1 MKGFVISLVLILS
14 TSAFAQAT
22 FDLKNASK
30 YFDIRVKVEKCDDGY
45 CSGKASFSFFKK
57 NGSKPYQ
64 VIDLD
69 DTQIQLSQT
78 GQPLTNISLL
88 YDDQSVVNVGDFN
101 FDGME
106 DIAICDGAN
115 GSYGGPS
122 YRVYLS
128 SRSAGKFVYSK
139 DFSALGEHLG
149 MFAVDKKRNRLSTF
163 DKSGCCYHIAE
174 EFIVVKNKPF
184 KVRTVEEDET
194 ASDERITTITNKTW
208 VGGKWKTV
216 VTHGKREE

>member
-1 MKGFVISLVLILS
+1 MKGLVVALVLVFC
-14 TSAFAQAT
+14 TSAFAQTT

-30 YFDIRVKVEKCDDGY
+30 YFDIKVKVEKCDDGY
-45 CSGKASFSFFKK
+45 CTGNASFSFFKK

-64 VIDLD
+64 VIELD
-69 DTQIQLSQT
+69 DTQIQLSQA

-106 DIAICDGAN
+106 DVAICNGAN

-122 YRVYLS
+122 YKVYLS
-128 SRSAGKFVYSK
+128 SRAAGKFVYSK
-139 DFSALGEHLG
+139 EFSALGEHLG
-149 MFAVDKKRNRLSTF
+149 MFEVDKKRKRLSTL

-174 EFIVVKNKPF
+174 EFIVVNNKPF
-184 KVRTVEEDET
+184 KIRSVEEDAT
-194 ASDERITTITNKTW
+194 ASDDRMTTITTKTW
-208 VGGKWKTV
+208 VGGKWKTT

>member
-1 MKGFVISLVLILS
+1 M
-14 TSAFAQAT
+14 

-45 CSGKASFSFFKK
+45 CNGKASFSFFKK

-64 VIDLD
+64 VIELD

-78 GQPLTNISLL
+78 GQPMTNISLL

-106 DIAICDGAN
+106 DLAICNGPN
-115 GSYGGPS
+115 GSYGGPA
-122 YRVYLS
+122 YNVYLS

-139 DFSALGEHLG
+139 EFSELGEHLG
-149 MFAVDKKRNRLSTF
+149 MFSVDKKRKRLSTL

-174 EFIVVKNKPF
+174 EFIVVNNKPF
-184 KVRTVEEDET
+184 KVRSVEEDAT
-194 ASDERITTITNKTW
+194 ASDDRMTKITTKTW
-208 VGGKWKTV
+208 KNGKWKTV

>member
-1 MKGFVISLVLILS
+1 MKGFIFSVVLLFS
-14 TSAFAQAT
+14 TSAFSQT
-22 FDLKNASK
+22 MFDLKNASK

-45 CSGKASFSFFKK
+45 CNGKASFSFFKK

-64 VIDLD
+64 VIELD

-78 GQPLTNISLL
+78 GQPMTNISLL

-106 DIAICDGAN
+106 DLAICNGPN
-115 GSYGGPS
+115 GSYGGPA
-122 YRVYLS
+122 YNVYLS

-139 DFSALGEHLG
+139 EFSELGEHLG
-149 MFAVDKKRNRLSTF
+149 MFSVDKKRKRLSTL

-174 EFIVVKNKPF
+174 EFIVVNNKPF
-184 KVRTVEEDET
+184 KVRSVEEDAT
-194 ASDERITTITNKTW
+194 ASDDRMTKITTKTW
-208 VGGKWKTV
+208 KNGKWKTV

>member
-1 MKGFVISLVLILS
+1 MKGFVIAFSLMFS

-30 YFDIRVKVEKCDDGY
+30 YFDIKVNVEKCDHGY
-45 CSGKASFSFFKK
+45 CTGKASFSFFKK

-64 VIDLD
+64 VIELD

-78 GQPLTNISLL
+78 GQPLTNVSLL

-106 DIAICDGAN
+106 DVAICDGAN

-128 SRSAGKFVYSK
+128 SRQAGKFVYSK
-139 DFSALGEHLG
+139 AFSALGEHLG
-149 MFAVDKKRNRLSTF
+149 MFEVDKKRKRLSTL

-174 EFIVVKNKPF
+174 EFIVVNNKPF
-184 KVRTVEEDET
+184 KVRTVEEDAT
-194 ASDERITTITNKTW
+194 ATDDRSTKITTKTR